1 MERGITD
8 SALPVSPV
16 GFFMT
21 TPTFRLPVLVCFHSP
36 LPSSRS
42 SHTGL
47 FAGPQTHSYIPTTVP
62 LRMLFPLPGKA
73 LHSVHVAQLP
83 TSVRSLTPQ

>member
-8 SALPVSPV
+8 SAPPVSPV

-21 TPTFRLPVLVCFHSP
+21 TPTFYLSVLISFHSP
-36 LPSSRS
+36 LPSSPS
-42 SHTGL
+42 SHTDL
-47 FAGPQTHSYIPTTVP
+47 FAGPQTHSYTPTTMP
-62 LRMLFPLPGKA
+62 LHMLFPLSGMS
-73 LHSVHVAQLP
+73 LHSVHMAQLP